1 MKRKIL
7 GILLVCTLV
16 IANFGNLFYFQTIEA
31 AQVSE
36 IKENYDITSMSID
49 EVSKKPKLEDL
60 SEYKKDAIDYAAFI
74 AEESGKEAAETLNQ
88 FDEDND
94 VVELGVKEVLDTYYS
109 AETLDEE
116 AVSEFSANLDTDI
129 EENIEKYED
138 ARQERENEDNLDYI
152 TDEGIVV
159 FDKETSKEDIDQVVN
174 YVSDSYEII
183 IDNNYEIDTSLS
195 ERKQKR
201 LKALENYK
209 GNIVVRV
216 NLDLDQT
223 AAEAIEEYEVFDCV
237 IEAQE
242 NLKCK
247 SNALSTKLNDANAK
261 ELWYLDRCKFQAA
274 WDTVSTAG
282 CDDIWIGVVD
292 SGCRITHQD
301 FSGGIVS
308 KYAVDITKKDSNG
321 RYKKLEDMKKPFDS
335 EHGTFAAGVIAAKAN
350 NCIGIAGAGRGWN
363 NNSCRIIPIKVSNGL
378 NTNGEDII
386 KLSDMCKGID
396 YAIKSG
402 AEIINVSLSYPSLR
416 SCEVEA
422 IERAEAAEVVVVA
435 SAGNYGTSAKRYPA
449 AMDYVIAVGGTN
461 NSTANN
467 KAYFSNYGN
476 WVNIAAPATNYI
488 CTSSESDSSYS
499 KEEDGTSLA
508 TPLVSSA
515 IGLMLSVN
523 PDLSVSQIKKILY
536 SSAIDLKSSY
546 FSCGLLNAGLSVQ
559 KAKYEIFKN
568 SVVRLTGLE
577 QLSGN
582 RVKLKWNNLNV
593 YGPER
598 VLIYRSVSKNGKY
611 ENIKSISGDG
621 SSTYID
627 SNLTTGKTYYY
638 KIKVAM
644 KYGGGYKFTPYSEIK
659 SIKLK

>member
-301 FSGGIVS
+301 FSGGIVN

-363 NNSCRIIPIKVSNGL
+363 NNSCRIIPIKVSKGL

-467 KAYFSNYGN
+467 KAYFS
-476 WVNIAAPATNYI
+476 
-488 CTSSESDSSYS
+488 SH
-499 KEEDGTSLA
+499 L
-508 TPLVSSA
+508 
-515 IGLMLSVN
+515 
-523 PDLSVSQIKKILY
+523 
-536 SSAIDLKSSY
+536 
-546 FSCGLLNAGLSVQ
+546 
-559 KAKYEIFKN
+559 
-568 SVVRLTGLE
+568 
-577 QLSGN
+577 
-582 RVKLKWNNLNV
+582 
-593 YGPER
+593 
-598 VLIYRSVSKNGKY
+598 
-611 ENIKSISGDG
+611 SISFTIC
-621 SSTYID
+621 S
-627 SNLTTGKTYYY
+627 
-638 KIKVAM
+638 VAP
-644 KYGGGYKFTPYSEIK
+644 F
-659 SIKLK
+659 